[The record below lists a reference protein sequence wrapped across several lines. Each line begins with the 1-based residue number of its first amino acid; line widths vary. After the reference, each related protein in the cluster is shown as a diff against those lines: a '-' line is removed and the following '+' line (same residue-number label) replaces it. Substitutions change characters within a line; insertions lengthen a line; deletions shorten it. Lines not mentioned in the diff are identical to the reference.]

1 MPRALRA
8 RDLLGEKT
16 ATEVE
21 LIKGGGGIFDIRIDG
36 ELVFSK
42 NREGRYPSDDDV
54 RGLVG

>member
-16 ATEVE
+16 AIEVE
-21 LIKGGGGIFDIRIDG
+21 LIKGGGGVFDIRIYG
-36 ELVFSK
+36 ELAFSK
-42 NREGRYPSDDDV
+42 KRDGRYPSDDDV